1 MQYGG
6 LAIRFVSP
14 VILVFSDQFVDNT
27 FCVSMVASLTDGSR
41 FITDNGIGELFKSL
55 RFIIR

>member
-1 MQYGG
+1 MAVAKFG
-6 LAIRFVSP
+6 LFPRFF
-14 VILVFSDQFVDNT
+14 LVFSDQFVDNT
-27 FCVSMVASLTDGSR
+27 FCVSMVASLKDGNR